1 MAAKGEKTKK
11 GSIARDGVGVEAER
25 ARRYEAHLSVILIN
39 VDGLGLVNE
48 KVGRKSGDA
57 LLAEIATIVRNNI
70 RKIDVFGR
78 WDAEDFVILTVD
90 RNSFGSIALAEKLR
104 RSIAEQA
111 FELEG
116 KPARMTVSIGVA
128 RGSPGDEHEID
139 SLIAAARSAV
149 VRAKAAGR
157 NRVEYEDG
165 GSSSIALVDR
175 ADPNE

>member
-1 MAAKGEKTKK
+1 MAAKVEKTKK
-11 GSIARDGVGVEAER
+11 GSIARDGVEVEAER

-48 KVGRKSGDA
+48 KIGRKSGDA
-57 LLAEIATIVRNNI
+57 LLAEIAGIVRANI

-104 RSIAEQA
+104 RAIADQS

-116 KPARMTVSIGVA
+116 KPVRMTVSIGVA

-139 SLIAAARSAV
+139 SLIASARSAV
-149 VRAKAAGR
+149 VRAKSAGR
-157 NRVEYEDG
+157 NRVEYSDG
-165 GSSSIALVDR
+165 GSAAIAIPDSVD
-175 ADPNE
+175 PSE